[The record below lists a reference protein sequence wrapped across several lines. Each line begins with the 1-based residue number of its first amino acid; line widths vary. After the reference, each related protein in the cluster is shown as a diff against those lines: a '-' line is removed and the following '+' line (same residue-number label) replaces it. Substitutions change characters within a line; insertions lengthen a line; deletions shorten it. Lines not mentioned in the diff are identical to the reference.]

1 MKIVCI
7 SPWFSEGMGYSENML
22 PKALAKTGAEV
33 HLVTSTAQ
41 IYYNSP
47 NYAKVYEPFIGPN
60 IVASETKMV
69 DDYTLHRLPYFKSRK
84 KNGLPGIRNLY
95 QKLKELNPDIV
106 QTFDNNLDST
116 YEAAKYC
123 QQHNRS
129 LFTECHMHA
138 SVFWKGEKKTVRE
151 RLKIL
156 RNMFD
161 THLRYIN
168 STTKIC
174 YPIAPDVEEIATV
187 VYHVPQNKI
196 RLQSLGVDT
205 DLFHPPLPGSDQH
218 VRDELRSKLG
228 FKESDIVC
236 IYTGRF
242 TKDKDPHCLAEAIH
256 ILNERHLPFKGLFVG
271 NGTED
276 DINFINSR
284 QGCTISP
291 FVPVKELPPY
301 YWAADIGVWPRE
313 ESTSQIDALACGLP
327 LILSNKIKVMDRVE
341 GNGLLFKEG
350 DPVALSDKIIELQN
364 EENRKQMAQNGLKK
378 VYNNFS
384 WEIIAKKRMQDY
396 SDSLR
401 N

>member
-22 PKALAKTGAEV
+22 PKTLAKTGSEV

-47 NYAKVYEPFIGPN
+47 NYAKVYEPFIGQN
-60 IVASETKMV
+60 IVKSETKMV
-69 DDYTLHRLPYFKSRK
+69 DGYTLHRLPYFKNRK

-95 QKLKELNPDIV
+95 QKLEELNPDII
-106 QTFDNNLDST
+106 QTFDIDLDST
-116 YEAAKYC
+116 HEAAKYC
-123 QQHNRS
+123 QKHNRS

-138 SVFWKGEKKTVRE
+138 SVFWKGDKKTFRE

-156 RNMFD
+156 MNRIDIRLM
-161 THLRYIN
+161 YIN
-168 STTKIC
+168 SATKIC
-174 YPIAPDVEEIATV
+174 YAIAPDVEDIAAV

-205 DLFHPPLPGSDQH
+205 DLFHPSLPGSEQPT
-218 VRDELRSKLG
+218 RQELRSKLG
-228 FKESDIVC
+228 FEESDIVC

-256 ILNERHLPFKGLFVG
+256 ILNEKNLPFKGLFVG

-276 DINFINSR
+276 DINFIKNK

-291 FVPVKELPPY
+291 FVPVKDLPPY
-301 YWAADIGVWPRE
+301 YWVADIGVWPRE

-327 LILSNKIKVMDRVE
+327 LILSNQIKVMERVE

-350 DPVALSDKIIELQN
+350 DPKDLSNKIIELQN
-364 EENRKQMAQNGLKK
+364 AENRKQMAQHGLKK
-378 VYNNFS
+378 VHNNFS
-384 WEIIAKKRMQDY
+384 WEMIAKKRMEDY
-396 SDSLR
+396 TAFLKE
-401 N
+401 